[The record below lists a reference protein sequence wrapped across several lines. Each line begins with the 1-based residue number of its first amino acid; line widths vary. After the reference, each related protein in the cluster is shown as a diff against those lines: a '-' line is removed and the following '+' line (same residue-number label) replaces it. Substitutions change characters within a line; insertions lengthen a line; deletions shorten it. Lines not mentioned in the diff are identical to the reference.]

1 MANPFWRWVQHV
13 PCQRGLR
20 GAPQRSARVGSNG
33 DDLRWTRSPDATELR
48 HRSLAIRR
56 WLADSET
63 ATGFDPA
70 AGTELANAR
79 RMDADLGNP
88 KSSQMGHWDVRQDRK
103 EMGAGRHRAQ
113 FALFVWATVL
123 LVLASLAS

>member
-1 MANPFWRWVQHV
+1 M
-13 PCQRGLR
+13 PCPKPSSSSRASTRRASASLLV
-20 GAPQRSARVGSNG
+20 SARTEMICGGHGVP
-33 DDLRWTRSPDATELR
+33 TRRNCVTAVF
-48 HRSLAIRR
+48 AIRR